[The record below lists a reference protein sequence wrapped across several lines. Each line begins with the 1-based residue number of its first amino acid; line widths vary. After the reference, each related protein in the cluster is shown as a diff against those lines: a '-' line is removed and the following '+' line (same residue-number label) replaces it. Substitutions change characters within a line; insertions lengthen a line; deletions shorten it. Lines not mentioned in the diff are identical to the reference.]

1 MFLIMQQRY
10 NEQSDYQ
17 KPTSTSEAKVE
28 RDHSKDVLKIHSSY
42 LASIAQKEMTK
53 KHTEDS
59 FPIRLRK
66 HYKHHNKICT
76 RFSLFTVMFFVKSL

>member
-28 RDHSKDVLKIHSSY
+28 RDHSKDVLKIHSS
-42 LASIAQKEMTK
+42 
-53 KHTEDS
+53 
-59 FPIRLRK
+59 
-66 HYKHHNKICT
+66 
-76 RFSLFTVMFFVKSL
+76 